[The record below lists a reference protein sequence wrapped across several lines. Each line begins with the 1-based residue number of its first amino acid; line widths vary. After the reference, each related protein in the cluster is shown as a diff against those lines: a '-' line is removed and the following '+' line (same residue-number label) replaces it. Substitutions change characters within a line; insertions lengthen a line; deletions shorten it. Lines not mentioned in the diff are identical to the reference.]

1 MDRSYWRGEP
11 NKRLIE
17 EARTKGCELCRVL
30 SERVEDLIHRIAEDV
45 NEAEDRAIE
54 IDETVFE
61 LRQEIE
67 TLELMLGQ
75 REERIEEL
83 ETQLSKRTKK

>member
-30 SERVEDLIHRIAEDV
+30 SERVEDLGHRIAEDV
-45 NEAEDRAIE
+45 SEAEDRAIE
-54 IDETVFE
+54 IDDAIYD
-61 LRQEIE
+61 LRREVE
-67 TLELMLGQ
+67 MLELMISQ
-75 REERIEEL
+75 RDDRIEEL
-83 ETQLSKRTKK
+83 EAQLGELK